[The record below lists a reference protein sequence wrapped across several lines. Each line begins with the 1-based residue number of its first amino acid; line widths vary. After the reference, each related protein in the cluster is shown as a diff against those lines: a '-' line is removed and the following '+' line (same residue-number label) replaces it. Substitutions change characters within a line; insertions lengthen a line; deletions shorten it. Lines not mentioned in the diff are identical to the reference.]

1 MSWPAGVAR
10 FQGSST
16 TAPAPYRRDFGDL
29 NGDWGWAPFSSHSAT
44 GIDVNPATAL
54 KATTVLAAAFMLCE
68 DFAKCEP
75 RLLRIGDDKSRVEA
89 SDHELYDLFV
99 EPNDWQTW
107 FEFAEMVQF
116 WLVMRGN
123 GYAAKIRDRRGRVIR
138 LIPVAADWMALW
150 ESPDGQL
157 FYRVTPSGLHMRAEL
172 AGEPFLIPAED
183 VLHVKGLSMNGL
195 TGVSRITAANDAI
208 GLAIAYERQ
217 AAQWMSNGASPS
229 GVLSTDQKLQEGAAR
244 RMRDDWRDTKAGLQN
259 AGNVMILEQGLKWQ
273 QLAMT
278 AQAAEFVAS
287 RNFQITEIARL
298 FRIPAH
304 MLGDLQRGNSA
315 GIEQLSQEYINLTI
329 TGYTSRWGAR
339 LSRDWRLKRAGLVL
353 EFDVGVLSRANI
365 TARYNNYARG
375 VSGGFLTPNEC
386 RIDDKRDPLPN
397 GDKLLQPSNLAAA
410 GSHATGGGADGGGRP
425 ETDSADA
432 SVNAPTTA

>member
-10 FQGSST
+10 FQGSS
-16 TAPAPYRRDFGDL
+16 APAPAPFRRDVDATS
-29 NGDWGWAPFSSHSAT
+29 DWGWQTFSAHSAS
-44 GIDVNPATAL
+44 GIEVNPGTAL

-75 RLLRIGDDKSRVEA
+75 RLLRIGDDKKRLEA
-89 SDHELYDLFV
+89 SDHELYDLFL

-123 GYAAKIRDRRGRVIR
+123 GHAVKIRDRRGRVIR

-150 ESPDGQL
+150 ESADGQL
-157 FYRVTPSGLHMRAEL
+157 FYRVTPSGLHLRAEL
-172 AGEPFLIPAED
+172 MGEPFLIPADD

-195 TGVSRITAANDAI
+195 SGVSRISVANDAI
-208 GLAIAYERQ
+208 GLALAYERQ
-217 AAQWMSNGASPS
+217 AAQWFANGATPS
-229 GVLSTDQKLQEGAAR
+229 GVLTTDQRLQDGAAK
-244 RMRDDWRDTKAGLQN
+244 RMAEDWRDMKSGLQN
-259 AGNVMILEQGLKWQ
+259 AGKVLILEQGLKYQ
-273 QLAMT
+273 QMAMT

-304 MLGDLQRGNSA
+304 MLGDLQKGNSS

-329 TGYTSRWGAR
+329 SGYTARWGTR
-339 LSRDWRLKRAGLVL
+339 ISRDWRLRRAGLTL
-353 EFDVGVLSRANI
+353 EFDLGVLSRANV

-375 VSGGFLTPNEC
+375 IAGGFLTPNEA
-386 RIDDKRDPLPN
+386 RLDDHRDPLSG
-397 GDKLLQPSNLAAA
+397 GDKLLTPSGMSAPSHVSGA
-410 GSHATGGGADGGGRP
+410 GAEGGGRP
-425 ETDSADA
+425 PTDSADA
-432 SVNAPTTA
+432 SVTAPTTV